1 MENLGSKIK
10 IIDNKTELT
19 VDVKKMGLFK
29 DLENYIELRLGDTLI
44 FYLSKGDWYLI
55 YLNIKL
61 FFIYLK

>member
-55 YLNIKL
+55 FLNNNL

>member
-61 FFIYLK
+61 FFIYFK

>member
-10 IIDNKTELT
+10 IIDNKTDLT

-44 FYLSKGDWYLI
+44 FYLSKGD
-55 YLNIKL
+55 
-61 FFIYLK
+61 